1 MLKHHTVRLQKVP
14 IFPNRD
20 SAPSATPAPA
30 PPPSPWPHRRLPVS
44 LDVTPPG
51 TSCEEDHAGFVLL
64 CLVYVT
70 ERSVPKVHPH
80 PGPVSVSFLLR
91 PRAIPLGAGQGA
103 RGLLPPSGCCEQ
115 CCSEHG
121 CANLFELQRPVF
133 LLLSSL
139 FRGSMQ
145 EWDRRVC
152 SIFDFSRTLHP
163 ALHSGHAVVR
173 SHRPCTQLRQL
184 HACADT
190 HSASLRAAGL
200 LGVGGLLWPQLAS

>member
-20 SAPSATPAPA
+20 SAPPATLA

-70 ERSVPKVHPH
+70 KRSVPKVHPH
-80 PGPVSVSFLLR
+80 PRPVSVSFLLR

-121 CANLFELQRPVF
+121 CANLFELQLPVF

-139 FRGSMQ
+139 FGGSIP

-152 SIFDFSRTLHP
+152 SIFDFSRTLRP
-163 ALHSGHAVVR
+163 ALHSGRRTVVR
-173 SHRPCTQLRQL
+173 SHRPRSRLQQPRAYADS
-184 HACADT
+184 HA
-190 HSASLRAAGL
+190 ASLRAADL
-200 LGVGGLLWPQLAS
+200 LGVGGPLWPQLAS